1 MGSFRCNDL
10 GKGKRIYGY
19 AQADSDLEMPLGQ
32 SLKIGKT
39 SYLHRMKENLLWK
52 REKFKFCLLSCPGR

>member
-1 MGSFRCNDL
+1 MLNVLPGRQKNVVESLRCVYL
-10 GKGKRIYGY
+10 GKGNMICGY

-39 SYLHRMKENLLWK
+39 FTFTE
-52 REKFKFCLLSCPGR
+52 